1 MPAASTQPPSTAPS
15 SRTVLLLTGILV
27 AALLPLVAG
36 LLLGLSSLMPGCHGG
51 GSSGSP
57 MSGCVLGGF
66 DLNWLLELLTP
77 AILLSLLTVPVG
89 LLLCLVSLFLPGKKP
104 VPSVAEDAVE
114 SQVLAAL
121 RDLRAGRAAR
131 TRCPRCRA
139 VILLSAGGRTADGG
153 TRVNAA
159 CACGACDDSIE
170 LAGKAA

>member
-1 MPAASTQPPSTAPS
+1 MRAASVHPSTAPS
-15 SRTVLLLTGILV
+15 SRIVLLLTGIFV

-36 LLLGLSSLMPGCHGG
+36 LLLGLSSLMPGCHGS

-57 MSGCVLGGF
+57 MSGCELGGI

-89 LLLCLVSLFLPGKKP
+89 LLLCLVSLFLPGKKAVEPP
-104 VPSVAEDAVE
+104 VQDAVE
-114 SQVLAAL
+114 DQVLAAL
-121 RDLRAGRAAR
+121 RDLREGRAAR

-170 LAGKAA
+170 LAGRAA